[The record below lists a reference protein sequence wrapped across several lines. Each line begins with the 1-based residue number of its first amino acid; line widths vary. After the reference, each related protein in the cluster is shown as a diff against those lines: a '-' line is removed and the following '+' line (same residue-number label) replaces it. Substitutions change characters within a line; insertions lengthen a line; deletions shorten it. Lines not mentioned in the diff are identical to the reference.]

1 MDAHVYED
9 ARPRGLDIPDGK
21 YYLADAGF
29 PASQQ
34 LLIPYHG
41 RWYHLAEWGHAGVRY
56 VSSHILN
63 NSLMWWL

>member
-1 MDAHVYED
+1 MDAWVYED
-9 ARPRGLDIPDGK
+9 AHSRDLDIPDGK

-34 LLIPYHG
+34 LLVPY
-41 RWYHLAEWGHAGVRY
+41 HAGVRY
-56 VSSHILN
+56 VSSHFLN

>member
-9 ARPRGLDIPDGK
+9 ALINGLHIPKGK

-29 PASQQ
+29 PCCEQ

-41 RWYHLAEWGHAGVRY
+41 RWYHLAEWGRAGLRY
-56 VSSHILN
+56 FSAFPSS
-63 NSLMWWL
+63 